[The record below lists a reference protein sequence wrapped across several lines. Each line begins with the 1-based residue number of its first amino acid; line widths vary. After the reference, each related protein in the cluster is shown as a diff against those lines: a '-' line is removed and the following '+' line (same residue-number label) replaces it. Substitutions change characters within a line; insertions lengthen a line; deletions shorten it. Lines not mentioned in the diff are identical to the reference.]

1 MFPENAFVGIE
12 AMAYKARENFY
23 PQLVS
28 KFQHILDHVDLSIPR
43 RVLDSNIPKLVEG
56 EFGLNVIL
64 SIEKSTQYGAYMIAP
79 DLKRNHSLLASWR
92 NTYSDAGAALK
103 YLKSSKLKAINGS
116 VSRATGKV
124 YGDFTKIHAPIV
136 FSEALFDGT
145 FTARELA
152 SMFSHELGHFW
163 TYLEC
168 LARTVTCNLA
178 LAAVLQELSG
188 TQDVKMNFQLITELE
203 NVTGTKVPNAKQVA
217 NYRSTE
223 KLHTVV
229 VNEVYK
235 QTVSSTE
242 YGSLYDQAGW
252 ESQSDMFVSR
262 LGGGKDLTTAL
273 HKIHKKYG
281 DPAYWGATGWYIWQI
296 LSVALTLVVTWPIL
310 LAVFFVLALSGT
322 HPETNEYD
330 TIAARCN
337 RIKLDIVGSL
347 RNKGLAKEEVKQTL
361 ADIDEIEAALEN
373 AVDRQPWLTGLMVVV
388 WNPFR
393 KQAKEKQMQQLL
405 EELAN
410 NPLLITAAR
419 FKAADY

>member
-28 KFQHILDHVDLSIPR
+28 KFQHILDHVDLSLPR
-43 RVLDSNIPKLVEG
+43 RVLDSKIPKLVDD
-56 EFGLNVIL
+56 EFNLNITVT
-64 SIEKSTQYGAYMIAP
+64 IEKSNQYGAYMIAP
-79 DLKRNHSLLASWR
+79 DLKKNHTLLAGWRNHFAEGG
-92 NTYSDAGAALK
+92 DALK
-103 YLKSSKLKAINGS
+103 FLKSSKLKSINGS
-116 VSRATGKV
+116 VSRSTGKV
-124 YGDFTKIHAPIV
+124 YGDFTKIQAPIV
-136 FSEALFDGT
+136 LSEALFDGT

-152 SMFSHELGHFW
+152 SIFSHELGHFW

-178 LAAVLQELSG
+178 LAAALQEMSG
-188 TQDVKMNFQLITELE
+188 TQDIKLNFQLITELE
-203 NVTGTKVPNAKQVA
+203 NVTGTKIPNSKQVA

-235 QTVSSTE
+235 QTVTSSE
-242 YGSLYDQAGW
+242 YGNLYDQTGW

-273 HKIHKKYG
+273 HKIHKVYG
-281 DPAYWGATGWYIWQI
+281 DSAYWGATGWYIWQI
-296 LSVALTLVVTWPIL
+296 LALVLTLIVTWP
-310 LAVFFVLALSGT
+310 VMLALFFIFALTGT

-361 ADIDEIEAALEN
+361 ADIDEVEVALET
-373 AVDRQPWLTGLMVVV
+373 AIDRQPWLTGLMVAI

-393 KQAKEKQMQQLL
+393 KQSKEKQLQQLL

-410 NPLLITAAR
+410 NPLLVTAAR
-419 FKAADY
+419 FKTADY